1 MQRQDE
7 TMSAKLV
14 FELFRPALPRLGESK
29 PIHVR
34 LHSNCGACGVLFE
47 TGEKITALKH
57 HENALIKIDA
67 REFPPPQARSFPV
80 SRDSPSPHGRYQFC
94 RLGNCAA
101 CGVSSESITCH
112 SDCFNL
118 WMKSMGN
125 GHGSRKLW
133 FAATWRYPW
142 LNCPEL
148 RLPPGDHV
156 MTYMDCAKEALA
168 WPDIAKLPAELKTQ
182 IVELSGPTKIGRIA
196 SVLQLVSEVAED
208 RPFVAT
214 LPLDNIKYWCRG
226 GQPTVSHA
234 SNGEQVQ
241 LTIDARGLMEI
252 CWVTE
257 PMKNRTARSDRMLYI
272 SGPIEQFSNVEVAFQ
287 NGLARL
293 MLPCTQEIKL
303 WDSPAG
309 LRRGTIISGDEPS
322 HPPHLTY
329 KLPISR
335 FTSLDLG
342 GCDGLTFFIV
352 PDGVHSIHAHTPES
366 PNAIKAFERLR
377 RDYEGCVTWFYL
389 PLAAH
394 DEVLAIGLRLR
405 RFAHRDRMNPTFV
418 IHLRSGHYVI
428 GPHREGAVF
437 DVLLQTH
444 GRPVLAYEPWS
455 NIQVVPHINQI
466 AVSPQTG
473 VKAQYRF
480 IIPEGLCSLDQ
491 SCLASAP
498 LTDVESMDVFRSAAN
513 GPCVGII
520 FTYRDGWT
528 RSVGQCRLD
537 LDIVTTYKEPV
548 KLYHAFR
555 SFTSLLEWRRGVLGE
570 VFVDVATVEHPE
582 VALVYPDDAVR
593 RPTHFWAHSEMQGV
607 LHYWS
612 KGEGSY
618 FRIETPEE
626 IAPQQMIEFNPGF
639 IEGKREVRK
648 LAAEHLD
655 GLDSDA
661 QGRVLNVV

>member
-1 MQRQDE
+1 
-7 TMSAKLV
+7 MSPSRSV
-14 FELFRPALPRLGESK
+14 TELAP
-29 PIHVR
+29 V
-34 LHSNCGACGVLFE
+34 
-47 TGEKITALKH
+47 KH

-101 CGVSSESITCH
+101 CGIS
-112 SDCFNL
+112 
-118 WMKSMGN
+118 K
-125 GHGSRKLW
+125 
-133 FAATWRYPW
+133 
-142 LNCPEL
+142 
-148 RLPPGDHV
+148 
-156 MTYMDCAKEALA
+156 ALA

-293 MLPCTQEIKL
+293 MLPSL
-303 WDSPAG
+303 A
-309 LRRGTIISGDEPS
+309 
-322 HPPHLTY
+322 PPHFTY

-612 KGEGSY
+612 KG
-618 FRIETPEE
+618 
-626 IAPQQMIEFNPGF
+626 
-639 IEGKREVRK
+639 
-648 LAAEHLD
+648 
-655 GLDSDA
+655 
-661 QGRVLNVV
+661 RVLISGSRRPRRLHLNR